1 MSNITA
7 PVCGAA
13 LIGSIVLVWTDVEI
27 GTHPV
32 GAYSRGRQRLPTDSV
47 GTFALTLRGL
57 VVGSAIQI
65 ETQAGSPIENRTAAA
80 ATEVFFVPAYSV
92 GSATN
97 ELRVKVR
104 KGTAAPFY
112 QPFET
117 LATAIVG
124 AQSIFINQIPD

>member
-47 GTFALTLRGL
+47 GTFVLTLTGL
-57 VVGSAIQI
+57 VVGSAVQI
-65 ETQAGSPIENRTAAA
+65 ETQAGVTIENRTAASSS
-80 ATEVFFVPAYSV
+80 ESFNVPAYAV
-92 GSATN
+92 GNAANS
-97 ELRVKVR
+97 LRIKVR
-104 KGTAAPFY
+104 KGSAAPFY
-112 QPFET
+112 QPYET
-117 LATAIVG
+117 QATASVG
-124 AQSIFINQIPD
+124 AQSVFISQIPD